1 MTHHP
6 PNRFCLLPV
15 SYLWSNCSSTWVV
28 SVPISHTPCLPKK
41 TGTNAAFSKTPLEI
55 ALSLTGLS
63 FPLTHLHE
71 SVRALNKVGGSS
83 LCTDLLTVTAAFWA
97 SLRPHHVDL
106 ARLWDPRTHVL
117 IHRVGFRMKYYIT
130 SSSLTLLLFSL
141 HFFFS
146 PIAIFCFYIKPLLIH
161 C

>member
-1 MTHHP
+1 MTHHS

-55 ALSLTGLS
+55 ALSLIGLS

-117 IHRVGFRMKYYIT
+117 IHRVGVRKYLLDEWLLHYPFAYYPLFPPILL
-130 SSSLTLLLFSL
+130 SSLFVHLYNWEST
-141 HFFFS
+141 
-146 PIAIFCFYIKPLLIH
+146 A
-161 C
+161 